1 MKRGMGMWISQKL
14 QKSEDNEKLV
24 TGKVISGG
32 DNLMISGE
40 NPAVSPQVV
49 LPYGLYSVIP
59 QGKTAVLA
67 GSRVIGITGG
77 GPAVAEV
84 GEVCLYSKGGYIL
97 IKNNGD
103 VIINGKKLE
112 F

>member
-1 MKRGMGMWISQKL
+1 MWISQRL
-14 QKSEDNEKLV
+14 QKSEDNERLV
-24 TGKVISGG
+24 TGRVVSAGEK
-32 DNLMISGE
+32 LMISGE

-67 GSRVIGITGG
+67 GSRVIGITGDA
-77 GPAVAEV
+77 PAGAEP
-84 GEVCLYSKGGYIL
+84 GEACLYSKGGYIL
-97 IKNNGD
+97 LKNNGD

-112 F
+112 L